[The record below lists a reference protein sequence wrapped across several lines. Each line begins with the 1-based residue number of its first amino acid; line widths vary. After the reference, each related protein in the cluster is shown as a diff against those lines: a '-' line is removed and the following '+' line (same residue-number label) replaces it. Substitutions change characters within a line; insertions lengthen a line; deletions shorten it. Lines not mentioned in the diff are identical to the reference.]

1 MHLKK
6 LIHNLILKMN
16 LNPNF
21 ITIIGSIGAITG
33 SVLLIFDIRLLGI
46 IFIVLFSFF
55 DAIDGT
61 IARILNKES
70 SLGKFLDSNLD
81 RFVDT
86 SIFLAILSQI
96 NQNELFEIYFVFLGL
111 ALSLITSYIK
121 ASSES
126 LGINIKSGPLS
137 RLPRIIL
144 LILAIILQQ
153 YLFFLTIIIVLSGF
167 TVLIRLISGIKQLI
181 EKDKIVR

>member
-1 MHLKK
+1 MYLKK
-6 LIHNLILKMN
+6 SLHNLILSTD
-16 LNPNF
+16 LNANI

-33 SVLLIFDIRLLGI
+33 SILLILDLRILAI
-46 IFIVLFSFF
+46 IFIIFFSFF

-61 IARILNKES
+61 IARIQNKETY
-70 SLGKFLDSNLD
+70 LGKFLDSNLD

-86 SIFLAILSQI
+86 SLFLAILSQI
-96 NQNELFEIYFVFLGL
+96 NHNEISEIYFVFISL

-121 ASSES
+121 ASSEV
-126 LGINIKSGPLS
+126 LGIKIKSGPLS

-144 LILAIILQQ
+144 LLLAIITQQ
-153 YLFFLTIIIVLSGF
+153 YLFFLTIIIILSGF